1 MSRSVSSREVRLQEK
16 DDLDWCE
23 SSVQTVSHEMSRG
36 DGEKEA
42 RRNIRYLVHVS
53 YIHTYRQ
60 RGLAVRL
67 GGLTPAR
74 PIMLGSNCNYL

>member
-23 SSVQTVSHEMSRG
+23 SSVQTVSREMSRG

-42 RRNIRYLVHVS
+42 RRNIYGIWSTYRP
-53 YIHTYRQ
+53 YRQ
-60 RGLAVRL
+60 RALAVRL
-67 GGLTPAR
+67 GGLAPAH
-74 PIMLGSNCNYL
+74 PISGL